1 VATDPHDKADAFTSP
16 VPSRGTQLVE
26 VCVFLF
32 LILPSMVLSLFVV
45 QQGGLS
51 FVLTAFATILRDL
64 ALVAL
69 ILFFLW
75 RNGEPIRAIGWVA
88 RNVWMEIGVGVI
100 FFVVVFIGAG
110 LIESAL
116 RAAGL
121 SGPST
126 PLPSFLAAKGYW
138 EFVLAFVLVVI
149 VAISEE
155 TIFRGYLI
163 LRFVG
168 MTRSLAIAILL
179 SAVVFALGH
188 GYEGTA
194 GLATIFLVGVSFALV
209 YVWRK
214 SLVAPIVM
222 HFLLDFI
229 SIVLAPLLTGT

>member
-1 VATDPHDKADAFTSP
+1 
-16 VPSRGTQLVE
+16 
-26 VCVFLF
+26 
-32 LILPSMVLSLFVV
+32 MVLSLFVV

-75 RNGEPIRAIGWVA
+75 RNGEPIRAIGWAA

-100 FFVVVFIGAG
+100 LFVVVFIGAG